1 MYSMC
6 IFLYNIY
13 GKHIVVEKFVFLSN
27 LAVQINVGVNFF
39 GEIKMATLTEIMNI
53 KKIKNVYWISV

>member
-1 MYSMC
+1 MC

-53 KKIKNVYWISV
+53 KKIKNVY